1 VCAQGNHARLL
12 KSKLQAQRIDNSL
25 RGRSLKLFSFFPDEL
40 WCWSLDNVKLL
51 APIEETKKEKEKKE
65 NNKFVTP
72 HILIAGVLEE
82 RRVWCVCVHTIVL
95 SLPRLVSSPF
105 VRLVATGA

>member
-1 VCAQGNHARLL
+1 MCAQGNHARLL

-51 APIEETKKEKEKKE
+51 APIEETKKEKEKKKE

-82 RRVWCVCVHTIVL
+82 RRVCVCAHDRI
-95 SLPRLVSSPF
+95 
-105 VRLVATGA
+105 